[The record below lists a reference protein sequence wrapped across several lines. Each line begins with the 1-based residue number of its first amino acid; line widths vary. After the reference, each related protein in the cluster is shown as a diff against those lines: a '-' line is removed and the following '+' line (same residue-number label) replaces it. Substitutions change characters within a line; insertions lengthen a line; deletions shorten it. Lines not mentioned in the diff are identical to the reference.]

1 MRQGRLLITG
11 LRMFS
16 GVPTG
21 SALDLVE
28 GAHGTSTLLTINRP
42 KALNALDGPMCQ
54 GVKDLLLRW
63 KRTPSEQPV
72 VLIMKGEGGK
82 AFCAGGDVK
91 TVWQELQD
99 LKKGSSSSEIGSG
112 ASGFVHSD
120 FFRVEY
126 EMNYLLGTSRV
137 PQVSLWDGI
146 VMGGGVGVSVL
157 GRFRVATEKTLFAMP
172 ETAIG
177 LFPDVGSSYWLPG
190 LQPVGF
196 GLYLGLSGVRLRASD
211 LLQSGIAT
219 HYVSSSEIAE
229 LVASLGAVKEGDGV
243 KQVLDD
249 FHVRSIKSLDSS
261 KAILPKHAQRIS
273 NVFGAARS
281 VSHVFEM
288 LQQQG
293 ACEWS
298 QETLALMNKMSPSS
312 MHVTYAQLQ
321 RGKGRSLQECLE
333 MEFRLMMRC
342 MAAPDFTEGIRAVL
356 VDKDHNPRWQ
366 PAGVQDVSETMVS
379 KYFEPLAPSNE
390 LKLSNL

>member
-1 MRQGRLLITG
+1 
-11 LRMFS
+11 MFS
-16 GVPTG
+16 GAG
-21 SALDLVE
+21 SAIELVE
-28 GAHGTSTLLTINRP
+28 GAHHTVLTLNRP

-54 GVKDLLLRW
+54 GIKDLLLRW
-63 KRTPSEQPV
+63 KRTSHSEQPLVFV
-72 VLIMKGEGGK
+72 VKGAGGK

-99 LKKGSSSSEIGSG
+99 LKKSTASSSEIGSG

-157 GRFRVATEKTLFAMP
+157 GRFRIATEKTLFAMP

-177 LFPDVGSSYWLPG
+177 LFPDVGSSFWLPG

-196 GLYLGLSGVRLRASD
+196 GLYMGLSGVRLRASD

-219 HYVSSSEIAE
+219 HYVRSGEIDQ
-229 LVASLGAVKEGDGV
+229 LVASLKAVKESNGV

-249 FHVRSIKSLDSS
+249 FHERSIKSVDSS
-261 KAILPKHAQRIS
+261 IAILPRYAQKIS
-273 NVFGAARS
+273 NVFGDAKS
-281 VSHVFEM
+281 VSHVFDM
-288 LQQQG
+288 LLQQQG

-298 QETLALMNKMSPSS
+298 RETLALMNKMSPSS
-312 MHVTYAQLQ
+312 IHVTYAQLQ

-390 LKLSNL
+390 LKLSDL